1 MTEEEEILG
10 TLDSIDG
17 HLDVF
22 EKYVDDSAVLA
33 ESGKGNL
40 EVLKE
45 LNGKPADYGMACS
58 PLVVSELVIV
68 TAGAPEATVVA
79 YDRQR
84 EVLG

>member
-17 HLDVF
+17 HLDVL
-22 EKYVDDSAVLA
+22 EKYVDDSAALA

-45 LNGKPADYGMACS
+45 LNDKLAQVVKYLRGW
-58 PLVVSELVIV
+58 PL
-68 TAGAPEATVVA
+68 
-79 YDRQR
+79 
-84 EVLG
+84 

>member
-17 HLDVF
+17 HLDVL
-22 EKYVDDSAVLA
+22 EKYVDDSAGLA

-45 LNGKPADYGMACS
+45 LNDKLAQVVEYLRGW
-58 PLVVSELVIV
+58 PL
-68 TAGAPEATVVA
+68 
-79 YDRQR
+79 
-84 EVLG
+84 